1 MSAPNGLQLPFGIKP
16 VNPVPVD
23 SWSGPYS
30 GATEAEAVALA
41 NSSIPSAVRFQSL
54 EVRLIVA
61 GTARKFWY
69 RDGIADVDLV
79 EISSGGGGGGATGA
93 TGPAGSNGATG
104 PQGEVGPTGAT
115 GTTGPQGEMGPTGA
129 TGPKGDVGQTGAT
142 GPQGDIG
149 PTGATGATGPMGPAG
164 PPGGGGGGGS
174 VSTIEW
180 VFMEVPVGVVDD
192 VNTTFVLDNAPSP
205 TKSLMLFI
213 NGVLQIQGIG
223 KDYTLTSDTIQ
234 MAVPIQAGSKI
245 VATYSYLKSGSSIS
259 WMESVEGTL
268 DGVNA
273 TFTLEN
279 SPSPSNSLMFFV
291 NGVLQMQN
299 HDYILVG
306 NTILMNEPPR
316 ENFNLAATYS
326 Y

>member
-41 NSSIPSAVRFQSL
+41 NSSIPEAVRFQSL

-61 GTARKFWY
+61 STARKFWY

-79 EISSGGGGGGATGA
+79 EISSGGGSGGGATGA
-93 TGPAGSNGATG
+93 TGPTGPTGATG

-115 GTTGPQGEMGPTGA
+115 G
-129 TGPKGDVGQTGAT
+129 
-142 GPQGDIG
+142 
-149 PTGATGATGPMGPAG
+149 PMGPAG
-164 PPGGGGGGGS
+164 PPGGGGGGS

-213 NGVLQIQGIG
+213 NGVLQIQGAG

-234 MAVPIQAGSKI
+234 MAVPIQTGSKI

-306 NTILMNEPPR
+306 DTILMNEPPR
-316 ENFNLAATYS
+316 ENFNLAATYT

>member
-1 MSAPNGLQLPFGIKP
+1 
-16 VNPVPVD
+16 
-23 SWSGPYS
+23 
-30 GATEAEAVALA
+30 
-41 NSSIPSAVRFQSL
+41 
-54 EVRLIVA
+54 
-61 GTARKFWY
+61 
-69 RDGIADVDLV
+69 
-79 EISSGGGGGGATGA
+79 
-93 TGPAGSNGATG
+93 
-104 PQGEVGPTGAT
+104 
-115 GTTGPQGEMGPTGA
+115 
-129 TGPKGDVGQTGAT
+129 
-142 GPQGDIG
+142 
-149 PTGATGATGPMGPAG
+149 MGPAG
-164 PPGGGGGGGS
+164 PPGGGGGGA

-192 VNTTFVLDNAPSP
+192 VNTTFTLDNAPSP

-213 NGVLQIQGIG
+213 NGVLQIQGAG

-234 MAVPIQAGSKI
+234 MAVPIQVGSKI

-259 WMESVEGTL
+259 WMESVEGAL

-316 ENFNLAATYS
+316 DNFNLAATYT